1 MKFFTKAI
9 SLIAVASLTVASPVI
24 NSKRSLEG
32 SLKCRNAISKWG
44 EECKID
50 VRKFDKIDDTC
61 KVYNKPECYNV
72 IQEGVFSIPECKESS
87 KEEELTVFEDLLNGI
102 LSIVAVQCEVDEKG
116 DLCPIASITQKSS
129 KEKVKVEQYDLY
141 YASKKTCKSKKCK
154 DAYTSIFTK
163 LDSNSAITSGQKNI
177 IMILNNLKSDTG
189 VPVAAGSTDSNDST
203 SSDASASMKY
213 SSLLFVMVGLLINA
227 IF

>member
-32 SLKCRNAISKWG
+32 SLKCQEAINKWG
-44 EECKID
+44 NECKID

-72 IQEGVFSIPECKESS
+72 IQKGVFSIPECKESS
-87 KEEELTVFEDLLNGI
+87 KEELTVFEDLLNGI

-116 DLCPIASITQKSS
+116 DLCPLASITQKSS
-129 KEKVKVEQYDLY
+129 KEKVEVKIDEFDA
-141 YASKKTCKSKKCK
+141 ASKETCKSKKCK
-154 DAYTSIFTK
+154 DAYTNIFTK
-163 LDSNSAITSGQKNI
+163 LDNNKAVNSGQENI
-177 IMILNNLKSDTG
+177 KMVLKNLKSDTC
-189 VPVAAGSTDSNDST
+189 VPVAATSTGSTGSA
-203 SSDASASMKY
+203 SSDASATMKY
-213 SSLLFVMVGLLINA
+213 SSILFVMVGLLFNA